1 MREITRR
8 IAVLTGG
15 LALVTGAMSSAS
27 VSAATSAPERS
38 GTASG
43 AAVTCYGSATSETFN
58 MGTDEAEHSFGP
70 YYTASPKVCGDINLK
85 ITKWGSANP
94 LRVRICF
101 YPAGGGKECTKYKSF
116 VKSDVGKWRVLATD
130 VIPGTKYRI
139 SMDYASHVFKGKLAD

>member
-27 VSAATSAPERS
+27 VNAAASVPERS
-38 GTASG
+38 AASG

-70 YYTASPKVCGDINLK
+70 YYTASPKICGDINLK
-85 ITKWGSANP
+85 LTQWGSANP
-94 LRVRICF
+94 LHVRICF
-101 YPAGGGKECTKYKSF
+101 YPTGGGTQCTKYMSF
-116 VKSDVGKWRVLATD
+116 TKSDVGKWRVLATD

-139 SMDYASHVFKGKLAD
+139 SMDFASHVFKGELAD